1 MGQSIAV
8 TFACIYMSM
17 LELKCFTRC
26 LLLNPNFE
34 VPLYYKRFIDDIFSI
49 WRNKQDA
56 ILFESQMN
64 KNMHPNISITSTIST
79 KESIFLDV
87 LIYKGTLFSKSKLLD
102 IRLFQKPINKYQ
114 YIPHSSFHT
123 KFVFKSFISAE
134 LHRYLIKC
142 TNAFDFLNMRKLF
155 FGRLF
160 RRGYTSDYLNRIFEK
175 FPLNPSEVS
184 ILREQQISKLMKK
197 YSVLK
202 QDDDIPPLVYKSCYN
217 IIHKYINL
225 HKILRPSEEAPLHMD
240 PDWHLITDRKNPIIC
255 YTNNISIGG
264 LLNRSK

>member
-1 MGQSIAV
+1 
-8 TFACIYMSM
+8 
-17 LELKCFTRC
+17 
-26 LLLNPNFE
+26 
-34 VPLYYKRFIDDIFSI
+34 
-49 WRNKQDA
+49 
-56 ILFESQMN
+56 
-64 KNMHPNISITSTIST
+64 
-79 KESIFLDV
+79 
-87 LIYKGTLFSKSKLLD
+87 
-102 IRLFQKPINKYQ
+102 
-114 YIPHSSFHT
+114 
-123 KFVFKSFISAE
+123 
-134 LHRYLIKC
+134 
-142 TNAFDFLNMRKLF
+142 MRKLF